1 MEQRNLKKGLRNYFI
16 INEAIH
22 PVGLY
27 IIIEFVLPTSQ
38 SRSLKQTS
46 TVGNISKPVLKTV
59 DTTGPHSSE
68 FSLSLLWSQYELVCD
83 YRWL

>member
-1 MEQRNLKKGLRNYFI
+1 MEQRDLKKRLRNYFI

-38 SRSLKQTS
+38 SWSLMQTS
-46 TVGNISKPVLKTV
+46 TVGNISKPKMA
-59 DTTGPHSSE
+59 DTTGAHSSE
-68 FSLSLLWSQYELVCD
+68 CLSVCD
-83 YRWL
+83 EASMNWCMILGAFS